1 MSEKIFDWAVEGG
14 GETVFRQVM
23 DGQEQFVKKSSHMNF
38 DENDNEVWEQHSA
51 SFNSFS
57 EYWSDFIK
65 NPTWYRCRPI
75 FVHPNVIELIRLD
88 LNLML
93 LKKSLKQDQDEI
105 NEWKKFIEN
114 KSNVLL
120 EEKLVELIGSCPDD
134 SSEYKHKR
142 RFHQGWW
149 RTFVLSHDQGN
160 FYENGKAKTVCNRI
174 NNGENEN
181 FLSDNIFLTVT
192 KTIEER
198 MESKVGIIE
207 EGRLF
212 NNLLS
217 SQPLTFN
224 FFGEFKINTDLATR
238 FFKKIFPEITEVNE
252 VCFEYPYKENYTKD
266 HSAFD
271 VAIPVKSGQKKG
283 LIGFECKY
291 TDSFSFRP
299 SNAKVNYGDKGSK
312 NHDNYKQIF
321 DKSKSHFINDYYE
334 YVRDNDLNQL
344 FRNELIGQSLF
355 QNQHFD
361 FIQTGLFCDPEDEK
375 ALNSGKKLQRMIT
388 EPTKFRILT
397 FDEFIEIFQRLD
409 IQPKE
414 RELSMMLW
422 ARYCGYPLS
431 NSLFKTRNK

>member
-1 MSEKIFDWAVEGG
+1 
-14 GETVFRQVM
+14 
-23 DGQEQFVKKSSHMNF
+23 MNF
-38 DENDNEVWEQHSA
+38 DENDNEVWEQHTA

-57 EYWSDFIK
+57 EYWSDFMK
-65 NPTWYRCRPI
+65 NPTWYNCHPI
-75 FVHPNVIELIRLD
+75 FVHPDIMDLIRLD
-88 LNLML
+88 LNLL
-93 LKKSLKQDQDEI
+93 LLNKYSQQDQDSI
-105 NEWKKFIEN
+105 NEWKTFFEGSSTESLK
-114 KSNVLL
+114 
-120 EEKLVELIGSCPDD
+120 EKLVEFIGTCPDD
-134 SSEYKHKR
+134 NSAFKNTR

-149 RTFVLSHDQGN
+149 RTFVLSQAQGT
-160 FYENGKAKTVCNRI
+160 FFENGTPKTVCNRI

-181 FLSDNIFLTVT
+181 FLSDNIFLAVR

-198 MESKVGIIE
+198 MDSKVGIIE

-217 SQPLTFN
+217 SQPLAFN
-224 FFGEFKINTDLATR
+224 FFGEFKINTDLATQ
-238 FFKKIFPEITEVNE
+238 FFNKLFPEITEVYE

-271 VAIPVKSGQKKG
+271 VAIHVKSGQKKG

-299 SNAKVNYGDKGSK
+299 SNAKVNYGDNGSK

-321 DKSKSHFINDYYE
+321 DKSKSRHFINDYYK
-334 YVRDNDLNQL
+334 YVRDNNLNQL

-375 ALNSGKKLQRMIT
+375 ALNSGRKLQRMIGDQT
-388 EPTKFRILT
+388 NFRILT
-397 FDEFIEIFQRLD
+397 YNEFIEIFQRLD
-409 IQPKE
+409 LQPKE
-414 RELSMMLW
+414 RELSMLLW
-422 ARYCGYPLS
+422 ARYCGFPLS
-431 NSLFKTRNK
+431 KSLYKTK